1 MKATNEVQE
10 QFTQLTGKAAE
21 ALALWADATQKV
33 FRELVDLS
41 SSTAREGVRL
51 YGELQSGAVEAVREG
66 QAAWLR
72 GQRDLGEPWKD
83 PLAWYQRSLVDGIEA
98 TQKAFKVLEGNAQA
112 ITRSAGRL
120 QTTAEQV
127 GKEIQEAYV
136 QLGSKLK
143 TLCTPSGN

>member
-1 MKATNEVQE
+1 MKATNDVQE
-10 QFTQLTGKAAE
+10 QFAQLTGKSAE

-72 GQRDLGEPWKD
+72 GQRDLGEPWKE
-83 PLAWYQRSLVDGIEA
+83 PLASYQKNLVDGIEA

-143 TLCTPSGN
+143 TLYTPSGN